1 MPTKDRLTGP
11 LTLATAELEAEILH
25 YEQTSAS
32 LDKLPLNSEKTLQRA
47 RKVLEECA
55 AHQERLAVLLPA
67 FAQAMQAAQARQQ
80 ACMNV
85 TAEGTQRIKTRFEE
99 RVVLLERIAALGQ
112 RAQAINEPVT
122 AILGRDS
129 GQGDPAAEALLRSL
143 DEVGALTEAVIAE
156 ADELARAANASEWVD
171 IARDAEALKQQL
183 QTARNKVL
191 VAARNVASRAPS

>member
-183 QTARNKVL
+183 QAARNKVL